1 MNNINMYDVIKFEG
15 SKIVIL
21 DQTKLPENKEYL
33 VINKMEELVDA
44 IKSLK
49 IRGAPSLGVA
59 AAFGLKMVALNN
71 TDKSREEFLKI
82 LKEEAMKLKKSRP
95 TAYNLFYVIDRILNK
110 AEISENPQKTVI
122 EEADKIFRENFEMDK
137 RIAEIG
143 SELINDGDVILTHC
157 NTGKLATC
165 GYLGTALGVIIE
177 AYRKGKRFKVF
188 ATETR
193 PLLQGA
199 RLTTFELCENG
210 LNVTLIPDSAVAFV
224 FKKYNVN
231 KVFVGADRIARNGDT
246 ANKIGTYNIAI
257 IAKHYNAK
265 FYVVAPT
272 TTIDINIKTGEEIPI
287 EFRGREEME
296 FFNNKRIVDSRAD
309 ILNPAFDVTPNELIT
324 AIITEKGIIEKPFE
338 ENIMK
343 LFK

>member
-1 MNNINMYDVIKFEG
+1 MYEVISFENDRI
-15 SKIVIL
+15 KLL
-21 DQTKLPENKEYL
+21 DQNALPESKNYIYIES
-33 VINKMEELVDA
+33 VDELVKA
-44 IKSLK
+44 IKELK
-49 IRGAPSLGVA
+49 IRGAPALGIA
-59 AAFGLKMVALNN
+59 AAFGLKLVAIKNR
-71 TDKSREEFLKI
+71 DKDRDSFLKI
-82 LKEEAMKLKKSRP
+82 LEIEAKKIKESRP
-95 TAYNLFYVIDRILNK
+95 TAYNLFYAIDRILSK
-110 AEISENPQKTVI
+110 AKNASNPQEVVI
-122 EEADKIFRENFEMDK
+122 NEANEIYKENYEMDK

-143 SELINDGDVILTHC
+143 SEVIEDGDVILTHC

-199 RLTTFELCENG
+199 RLTTFELCEN
-210 LNVTLIPDSAVAFV
+210 NIKVTLIPDSAVGFI

-257 IAKHYNAK
+257 IAKHHNAK

-287 EFRGREEME
+287 EFRGREEIE
-296 FFNNKRIVDSRAD
+296 FFNNKRIVDARAD